1 MTRSMEK
8 ELCTIAEK
16 LKDVPEGYCIN
27 IRHPLGSADIVKT
40 ASSKSV
46 PERARLKSETF
57 ELYPGIELSFH
68 CWLADHFHIRHC
80 HGVSVL
86 SIDHCR
92 VGRIGW
98 EMKGGLSLYFGNGDL
113 SFHYTDKCSDSKITL
128 PLGYY
133 EGLSVALDLPVLQK
147 NMPGLLGDAGV
158 DARDLCL
165 KFCGDRETAALP
177 IYFLRY
183 TIFRNR

>member
-1 MTRSMEK
+1 MEK

-92 VGRIGW
+92 VGRIG
-98 EMKGGLSLYFGNGDL
+98 
-113 SFHYTDKCSDSKITL
+113 CR
-128 PLGYY
+128 YY
-133 EGLSVALDLPVLQK
+133 RRTC
-147 NMPGLLGDAGV
+147 PG
-158 DARDLCL
+158 
-165 KFCGDRETAALP
+165 
-177 IYFLRY
+177 FLA
-183 TIFRNR
+183 TQVWTPEISA